1 MHQNGLNFSSD
12 GHVKAFDASA
22 DGMAGGEGAAVILL
36 KKASQAVQ
44 DGDHIYAMLRGIG
57 LNNDGADKVGFY
69 APSVKGQTDVIQHVL
84 DSTNI
89 HPETI
94 SYIEAHGTGTT
105 LGDPIE
111 MSALQQVYKRYT
123 DGSSIAGSAP

>member
-1 MHQNGLNFSSD
+1 MTERIKS
-12 GHVKAFDASA
+12 V
-22 DGMAGGEGAAVILL
+22 
-36 KKASQAVQ
+36 
-44 DGDHIYAMLRGIG
+44 LRTEC
-57 LNNDGADKVGFY
+57 
-69 APSVKGQTDVIQHVL
+69 KGQTDVIQHVL

-111 MSALQQVYKRYT
+111 MSALRASV
-123 DGSSIAGSAP
+123 